1 MSKDLDDFL
10 RKAAERRQKRQ
21 QTGGTS
27 TPVTPQAAPIPQTI
41 AQAEVY
47 VVADSPREGSVP
59 IETLGPRIQSNI
71 HPSSLL
77 TKEIDQADDRVR
89 ARIHSQFD
97 HSVSTIDQGT
107 TIKKKDS
114 QSNKQPAKKRTFKQ
128 SNRDM
133 GTAQEVPISSFEESR
148 NDMTIER
155 SASKMINPESMLELL
170 RNPQT
175 LRTAFIASQIF
186 ERKF

>member
-1 MSKDLDDFL
+1 MSKDLDEFL
-10 RKAAERRQKRQ
+10 RKAAERRKNRQ
-21 QTGGTS
+21 QSGGNPS
-27 TPVTPQAAPIPQTI
+27 PATPQAAPTAQTI
-41 AQAEVY
+41 AQAEVV
-47 VVADSPREGSVP
+47 VVAEKPREASVP

-107 TIKKKDS
+107 TVKKKES
-114 QSNKQPAKKRTFKQ
+114 QSSKQPGKKKAAKQ
-128 SNRDM
+128 SDRES
-133 GTAQEVPISSFEESR
+133 GVAQDKSISSFEESR

>member
-1 MSKDLDDFL
+1 MSKDLDEFL
-10 RKAAERRQKRQ
+10 RKAAERRKNRQ
-21 QTGGTS
+21 QTGVNP
-27 TPVTPQAAPIPQTI
+27 TPVTPQAAPI
-41 AQAEVY
+41 AQPEAI
-47 VVADSPREGSVP
+47 VVADKPREGLVP
-59 IETLGPRIQSNI
+59 KETLGPRIQSNI

-107 TIKKKDS
+107 TVQKKESQSSNQSGKKKT
-114 QSNKQPAKKRTFKQ
+114 AKQ
-128 SNRDM
+128 SNRDL
-133 GTAQEVPISSFEESR
+133 AASQEKSISSFEESR

>member
-1 MSKDLDDFL
+1 MSKDLDEFL

-21 QTGGTS
+21 QATGNAP
-27 TPVTPQAAPIPQTI
+27 PVTPQAQPIEKPVT
-41 AQAEVY
+41 A
-47 VVADSPREGSVP
+47 VVVEKQPREGSIP

-97 HSVSTIDQGT
+97 HSVSTLDQGSS
-107 TIKKKDS
+107 IKKKES
-114 QSNKQPAKKRTFKQ
+114 QSSNQAGKKKSAKQ
-128 SNRDM
+128 SNR
-133 GTAQEVPISSFEESR
+133 APEASVENPKSSFEESR

-155 SASKMINPESMLELL
+155 SASKMINPNSMLELL